1 MYTNIYKRAKP
12 VLELKV
18 ETTSS
23 TFDTEDVLLP
33 RFTDS
38 LRVFLA
44 FVFTFLSDILAKN
57 YALNFNVQFS
67 LNPKRIVIYSSD
79 YFRKVL
85 LENKL
90 AILFIN
96 GSLFL
101 ITVEIK
107 TFEHT
112 VFRSQDLLK
121 HQTCMSTTYI
131 LTQVMSITYI
141 FSKVSPKL

>member
-1 MYTNIYKRAKP
+1 M
-12 VLELKV
+12 KV

-23 TFDTEDVLLP
+23 TFDTEDFLLP

-85 LENKL
+85 LENRL
-90 AILFIN
+90 AIQFIN

-101 ITVEIK
+101 ITVK
-107 TFEHT
+107 LKS
-112 VFRSQDLLK
+112 FRSQDLFE
-121 HQTCMSTTYI
+121 HQTCMLTTYI

-141 FSKVSPKL
+141 FSKVSPKLSTKETWARKLFILTDNI